1 MICRDRGRD
10 IGGETEI
17 ETDKDEWD
25 RDRHRHRR
33 TKSLCDLVKVAA
45 DSGDG

>member
-1 MICRDRGRD
+1 MICKDRGRD

-25 RDRHRHRR
+25 RDRHRQ
-33 TKSLCDLVKVAA
+33 TKSLCYLVKVAA